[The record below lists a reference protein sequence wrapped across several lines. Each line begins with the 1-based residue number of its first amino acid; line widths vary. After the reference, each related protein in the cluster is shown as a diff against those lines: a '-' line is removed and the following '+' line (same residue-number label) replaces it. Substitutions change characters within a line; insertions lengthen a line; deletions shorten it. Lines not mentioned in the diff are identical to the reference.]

1 MIDLVSYAVKFLS
14 FGFQANLKNFLKNI
28 LDLESQNVR
37 KFCHNS
43 GFTVILEND
52 PFLAVRKRL
61 DIFERQ
67 PYQHQYTDLYL
78 AVDAHARGQER
89 VTS

>member
-1 MIDLVSYAVKFLS
+1 M
-14 FGFQANLKNFLKNI
+14 
-28 LDLESQNVR
+28 
-37 KFCHNS
+37 
-43 GFTVILEND
+43 ILEND

-67 PYQHQYTDLYL
+67 PYQHKYIDLYL

-89 VTS
+89 VTSKSNKINYFKWYINDNNFKIMKQTS

>member
-1 MIDLVSYAVKFLS
+1 M
-14 FGFQANLKNFLKNI
+14 
-28 LDLESQNVR
+28 
-37 KFCHNS
+37 
-43 GFTVILEND
+43 ILEND

-89 VTS
+89 VTSKSNKINYFK